1 MSCAVFD
8 STFFC
13 TLLVVTNGLSNGVNE
28 RMFKIDK
35 MRKRYEI
42 LTVSMA
48 APEGEE
54 DKSQAYFIIKVSY
67 HYF

>member
-1 MSCAVFD
+1 
-8 STFFC
+8 
-13 TLLVVTNGLSNGVNE
+13 VTNGLSNAVNE

-48 APEGEE
+48 APEGDE

-67 HYF
+67 TTIFNNIGYFSS